1 MDRQIRYYAT
11 NIAKNIVSK
20 NLLLILGLGI
30 IVALPS
36 IAINAI
42 MQLTIFANQVKFEYS
57 LYYATSDIE
66 VFKALFSLILPII
79 GFTFLAFITTIILY
93 PINVGVVQVYKKLIE
108 CKETKISDV
117 FSVFSTNAGKSYKL
131 FLSIFLRSIPLAI
144 ISIIGVLLCFSSF
157 FFTLFLEFSLLLI
170 IISSA
175 LFIIGFIMVMIST
188 FMQNKLSILEIFS
201 MYHIDKENYTVSNAS
216 DDINKVFSGRKYT
229 LYIFPLFFF
238 GWILISAL
246 LATFTM
252 GLSSMIYNAFYTIVV
267 AIYVQTNI
275 DEYNKNNR
283 GEF

>member
-108 CKETKISDV
+108 CKEAKISDV